1 METPSISAQH
11 AIEAAASHHGIVL
24 TEQTQY
30 SLLELSPLPPIYP
43 PLRRYKQA
51 YLLRIWAA
59 CIEEYTC
66 YVAQS
71 LINGRIVY
79 LAS

>member
-1 METPSISAQH
+1 MNTPSISTRH
-11 AIEAAASHHGIVL
+11 ALEAAALHYGIVL

-30 SLLELSPLPPIYP
+30 SLLELSPLSPINS
-43 PLRRYKQA
+43 PLRQSEQA
-51 YLLRIWAA
+51 YLLRVWAA
-59 CIEEYTC
+59 CIEEHTC

>member
-1 METPSISAQH
+1 MDTPSLSAQH
-11 AIEAAASHHGIVL
+11 ALEAAALHHGIVL

-30 SLLELSPLPPIYP
+30 SLLELSPLPPTYP
-43 PLRRYKQA
+43 PLRRYEHVSIM
-51 YLLRIWAA
+51 RVWAA
-59 CIEEYTC
+59 HIEEHTC
-66 YVAQS
+66 YVAQG